1 MKRVFS
7 ASSYTRVYYEVT
19 APKFSSFQRT
29 VYIKAIKYAR
39 FEKSYL
45 SKLVQYF
52 GFN

>member
-7 ASSYTRVYYEVT
+7 ASSYTCVYYEVT

-39 FEKSYL
+39 FEK
-45 SKLVQYF
+45 KLPIKI
-52 GFN
+52 GAILWL